1 MNKRQIIKIL
11 LCAWAL
17 ALPSGC
23 VTDDELDRALGSWVG
38 RDADDLVRAWGA
50 PNSIYAL
57 KDGGRV
63 ISYER
68 LTVQT
73 TGSGDFRDTDSRHC
87 KIDLTLDA
95 SGKIGQAVWRG
106 SNEQCGLMITPAQIA
121 PETNQGSA
129 PSESQT
135 P

>member
-1 MNKRQIIKIL
+1 MNKRLIIKVL
-11 LCAWAL
+11 L
-17 ALPSGC
+17 ALWAVTLSQGC

-38 RDADDLVRAWGA
+38 RDADDLVRIWGA
-50 PNSIYAL
+50 PNSTYAL
-57 KDGGRV
+57 KDGGKI

-73 TGSGDFRDTDSRHC
+73 TGSGDFRDTESRHC
-87 KIDLTLDA
+87 KIDLTLGSD
-95 SGKIGQAVWRG
+95 GKISQAVWRG
-106 SNEQCGLMITPAQIA
+106 SNEQCGVMIMPAQTA
-121 PETNQGSA
+121 PETNPVSA